1 MGLWILRMLGMSSVK
16 ILPQEV
22 KEVKAAT
29 GLIWMSYRL
38 FIQLSLVFPTSG
50 TASRSFELVFYRVSA
65 GLNLL
70 KY

>member
-38 FIQLSLVFPTSG
+38 F
-50 TASRSFELVFYRVSA
+50 VSA
-65 GLNLL
+65 QFGFSHLWNRAPFF
-70 KY
+70 